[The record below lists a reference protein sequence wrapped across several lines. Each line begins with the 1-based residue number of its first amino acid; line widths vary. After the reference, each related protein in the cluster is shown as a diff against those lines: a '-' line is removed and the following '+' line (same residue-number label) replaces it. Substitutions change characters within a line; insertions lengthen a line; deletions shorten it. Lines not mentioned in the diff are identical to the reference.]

1 MTGSIETFSEGSER
15 RRSFLSGIASVLAIP
30 QRQIVIISV
39 KSGSV
44 IVELAFLRESTSS
57 ASPVEATMRLKEA
70 VSAGKLDSFGATGL
84 TIGGQSVNVPVSS
97 SQMPLIIGASVG
109 GFIFVVIIIVATKK
123 ARDLRETYNENKTKA
138 ATVDQMKQK
147 NLMHQFLDIPEAEI
161 QFDSSFAPISGNF
174 GDIRKGVW
182 NGIPVAVKT
191 LRRNLSQADRDDFNR
206 EAKLMHAINHPNCV
220 RLYGV
225 CSTETRQSL
234 VMEWMDGH
242 DLSRLLQQNPPPPM
256 HRRVSLFRQICAGL
270 CYLHTQKSIVHSDIK
285 AANILLSAD
294 GKTAK
299 IADFGLSKIKLQG
312 AYASAA
318 NIAGTINYLPPERVL
333 RQAAADRSA
342 DVYAIGAL
350 LWEMVTRSV
359 MWGGMNMQDIALALL
374 NNNRPAIPADT
385 DADVAHL
392 IQECWA
398 TDAFLRPTALDLW
411 RRVSE
416 LDINNPEFNKALEPY
431 SLTFQPTCFT
441 LEDCLRKALEHATC
455 EGLMFD
461 LYLVDSKYKEL
472 PLQAIMLQC
481 GLTEVEAKCI
491 IMYTMESKR
500 VSKSQQLY
508 KLFCQAYRQRNE
520 EALAAFADFSFHFWN
535 GLSKLPDHA
544 VPLFRGLNRR
554 LADMNDLYYEGNTV
568 HWHYPSSCTT
578 DKAVA
583 SRFSNGGTL
592 LSLDNV
598 TKAKCIEAFSLV
610 PSERELLV
618 DFTSV
623 FDVRIALTCER
634 ARALQQ
640 FSSGL
645 PDNVDLVVLSA
656 RASALPH
663 AAVSFAVASAPPLTS
678 APPQLAPHCVPAH
691 PSLPQ
696 LAFSSAAA
704 SHMLHLPS
712 APPLSLTHS
721 HHMPSAPPLSL
732 THSQHFTRAS
742 PALPLPHDDVSSAQ
756 SSRQLSSPALLHL
769 PHLTRLDSNPAAG
782 VGLRDVRAVI
792 PPPADAPVFSRH
804 VAGVGPLAAAA
815 NVGMRH
821 ADAVDLEDVRL
832 GGMGVVPTGAAA
844 AFRQC

>member
-1 MTGSIETFSEGSER
+1 
-15 RRSFLSGIASVLAIP
+15 
-30 QRQIVIISV
+30 
-39 KSGSV
+39 
-44 IVELAFLRESTSS
+44 
-57 ASPVEATMRLKEA
+57 
-70 VSAGKLDSFGATGL
+70 
-84 TIGGQSVNVPVSS
+84 
-97 SQMPLIIGASVG
+97 
-109 GFIFVVIIIVATKK
+109 
-123 ARDLRETYNENKTKA
+123 
-138 ATVDQMKQK
+138 
-147 NLMHQFLDIPEAEI
+147 
-161 QFDSSFAPISGNF
+161 
-174 GDIRKGVW
+174 
-182 NGIPVAVKT
+182 VAVKT
-191 LRRNLSQADRDDFNR
+191 LKKTNLSQVDRDDFNR

-225 CSTETRQSL
+225 CSTETKQSL

-242 DLSRLLQQNPPPPM
+242 DLSRLLKQEPPPPM

-299 IADFGLSKIKLQG
+299 IADFGLSKIRLQG
-312 AYASAA
+312 AYASSAH
-318 NIAGTINYLPPERVL
+318 IAGTINYLPPERVNK
-333 RQAAADRSA
+333 QAVADRSA
-342 DVYAIGAL
+342 DIYAMGAL
-350 LWEMVTRSV
+350 LWEMVTCAV
-359 MWGGMNMQDIALALL
+359 MWDGMNNQDIALALL

-398 TDAFLRPTALDLW
+398 TDAAARPNALDLW
-411 RRVSE
+411 RRVSV
-416 LDINNPEFNKALEPY
+416 LDINNPEFNKTLEPY
-431 SLTFQPTCFT
+431 SSKFQPTCFT
-441 LEDCLRKALEHATC
+441 LEDCLRKALEPATC
-455 EGLMFD
+455 DSLLFD
-461 LYLVDSKYKEL
+461 LHLVNSKFAEQ
-472 PLQAIMLQC
+472 PLQAIVLQC

-508 KLFCQAYRQRNE
+508 KLLCQAYRQRNE
-520 EALAAFADFSFHFWN
+520 EALDAFADFSFHFWN

-544 VPLFRGLNRR
+544 VPLYRGLNKR

-663 AAVSFAVASAPPLTS
+663 AVVSFAVIS
-678 APPQLAPHCVPAH
+678 APPQVAPHDASAQS
-691 PSLPQ
+691 SLPQ
-696 LAFSSAAA
+696 PAVSSAAA
-704 SHMLHLPS
+704 SHMLEMPS
-712 APPLSLTHS
+712 ALPLKLTHS
-721 HHMPSAPPLSL
+721 HAMPSAPPLSL
-732 THSQHFTRAS
+732 THSQHFTRAP
-742 PALPLPHDDVSSAQ
+742 PALPQPHDDASSAQ
-756 SSRQLSSPALLHL
+756 SSQQPTSPVLLQL
-769 PHLTRLDSNPAAG
+769 PHSARLDTNSAAG
-782 VGLRDVRAVI
+782 VGFRDVRAI
-792 PPPADAPVFSRH
+792 TSPPVDALLFPCH
-804 VAGVGPLAAAA
+804 VAGTNPLAATDH
-815 NVGMRH
+815 VGIRRD
-821 ADAVDLEDVRL
+821 DAVDLEDVRL
-832 GGMGVVPTGAAA
+832 GEMGGVPAGAAA